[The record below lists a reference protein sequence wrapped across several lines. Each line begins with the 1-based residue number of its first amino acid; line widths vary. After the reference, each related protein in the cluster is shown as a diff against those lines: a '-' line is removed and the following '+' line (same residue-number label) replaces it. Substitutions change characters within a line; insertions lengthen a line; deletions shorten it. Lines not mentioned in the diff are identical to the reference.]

1 MRYNR
6 PRHRVFVSCDERDDK
21 FKARITKLTYKPY
34 FLDAVKPV
42 FLDCYFTKFE
52 VQDDGQDEAEIIRK
66 VREVDLLNASVLI
79 LLCGTNTKNNM
90 QIDWQLR
97 AAMTREKPLAIVVL
111 NLPTIAKQ
119 QGMRAGETEDIEF
132 LDELLSEDTCRSR
145 AEFVV
150 KFPYLPERIIDN
162 LTAWVTEEKIFSIS
176 VIDWEKVSKHP
187 YNLKQIVSIAYMRMH
202 KRGTYYNIER
212 PIMRERQ

>member
-1 MRYNR
+1 
-6 PRHRVFVSCDERDDK
+6 
-21 FKARITKLTYKPY
+21 
-34 FLDAVKPV
+34 
-42 FLDCYFTKFE
+42 
-52 VQDDGQDEAEIIRK
+52 
-66 VREVDLLNASVLI
+66 
-79 LLCGTNTKNNM
+79 M

-202 KRGTYYNIER
+202 KAPGELINIER
-212 PIMRERQ
+212 PIRERGIISIFEQADFKIYCI